1 MSWRDQLTLMYI
13 DQMDIE
19 ISPSAVGTLISS
31 PIVQD
36 LTAIEIVKAVLFVE
50 AGVCQTAGCAVASG
64 G

>member
-1 MSWRDQLTLMYI
+1 MYI